1 MSLMLCDAHV
11 HVGYY
16 SRIGRDEPYYY
27 SPRRI
32 LGVLKR
38 FGVNE
43 FIVSSTCAQVSGIGV
58 KDIVREAQEV
68 KRTAVGRVHIF
79 FWLSGRLYEE
89 DPLMHWLESGVFSGF
104 KLHEDETPWIRK
116 RRNDLYSILSVAAER
131 NMPVM
136 FHSGEND
143 GSSPKELARIAD
155 KFPSLR
161 FCFAHCR
168 PMDEMA
174 KVVETCS
181 NVWTDTA
188 YMSIEDFPRLLNY
201 DWHGRLMFG
210 TDLPAW
216 QAYERV
222 GLDRRYSEYI
232 EAVRNA
238 GLERDT
244 CEAFKRFTAT
254 NKKGNW
260 HGSD

>member
-1 MSLMLCDAHV
+1 MMLCDAHV

-16 SRIGRDEPYYY
+16 SRLGRDEPYYY

-58 KDIVREAQEV
+58 EEIVREAREI
-68 KRTAVGRVHIF
+68 KRLAGGRAHIF
-79 FWLSGRLYEE
+79 FWLSWRLYEE
-89 DPLMHWLESGVFSGF
+89 DPKMHWLESGLFNGF
-104 KLHEDETPWIRK
+104 KFHEDETSWVRE
-116 RRNDLYSILSVAAER
+116 RLGDLNSILSVAAAR
-131 NMPVM
+131 NMPAM

-143 GSSPKELARIAD
+143 GSTPNELARIAD

-174 KVVETCS
+174 KVVENCS

-201 DWHGRLMFG
+201 DWHGRLLFG
-210 TDLPAW
+210 TDLPVW
-216 QAYERV
+216 QAHEKV
-222 GLDRRYSEYI
+222 GLDRRYWEYI
-232 EAVRNA
+232 KAVRKA
-238 GLERDT
+238 GLEWGT
-244 CEAFKRFTAT
+244 CQAFKRFTAT
-254 NKKGNW
+254 TTER
-260 HGSD
+260 